1 MIFGN
6 NILTI
11 DKLPLVTVVITTYNH
26 AVYLPEAIESVLN
39 QTWQRTELIV
49 VDDGSTDNT
58 RDVAAHYSQARYI
71 YQENKGLPSA
81 RNTGALNSTGKY
93 IVFLDADDI
102 LYPGA
107 IEANLNFFE
116 LYPEC
121 GFISGGHDLIT
132 EDKKIINSPEWQHF
146 PQSDHYLA
154 LLRND
159 YISMH
164 GTVMYR
170 RVIFDHYQYDETLTS
185 CEDYDFYLQ
194 IAKNYPVFSHNIK
207 LAAYRKYEK
216 SMSANVLR
224 MYKNAINVLNK
235 HLHDQSNP
243 EIKASCRSGKKD
255 IRTHYAGLV
264 LYDLTSGKDQQKY
277 HLSYL
282 FSVIPLLSLKDILFL
297 NRFYLKHIFK
307 KFSRLI
313 HAIARR
319 IKRIFKG
326 GSPDMIPRTGKV
338 WIKDLNRTSPF
349 SKVFGYDRGGPVDR
363 YYIETFLKQNANC
376 IKGNVLEIGDNAYT
390 RSFGKDQVT
399 TSDVLYVDDSNPHA
413 TIIGDLSKADH
424 IPSEKFDCIILTQ
437 TLHLIYDFNAALA
450 HCYRILKK
458 GGALLLTVPGI
469 SPIDYGEWS
478 ETWYWS
484 FTGNAVLKLLGE
496 HFDPV
501 NVQVNTFGNVL
512 SAAAFLYGMG
522 NTELSEEEFQQNDP
536 HYQVIIAAKVIK
548 N

>member
-1 MIFGN
+1 MTPEN

-26 AVYLPEAIESVLN
+26 SVYLPEAIESVLN
-39 QTWQRTELIV
+39 QTWQKTELIV

-58 RDVAAHYSQARYI
+58 RDVVSHYPQAIYI

-81 RNTGALNSTGKY
+81 RNTGALNGTGKY
-93 IVFLDADDI
+93 VVFLDADDL

-170 RVIFDHYQYDETLTS
+170 RAIFDHYQYDETLTS

-207 LAAYRKYEK
+207 LAAYRKYGK
-216 SMSANVLR
+216 SMSGNVLR
-224 MYKNAINVLNK
+224 MYNNAINVLNK

-255 IRTHYAGLV
+255 IRTHYAGLIV
-264 LYDLTSGKDQQKY
+264 YDLTSGKGQQKY
-277 HLSYL
+277 NLSYL
-282 FSVIPLLSLKDILFL
+282 FSVIPLLSLKDITHLS
-297 NRFYLKHIFK
+297 RFYFTLLFK
-307 KFSRLI
+307 QFGKLI

-326 GSPDMIPRTGKV
+326 GSADIIPRTGNI

-363 YYIETFLKQNANC
+363 YYIETFLKQNANR

-390 RSFGKDQVT
+390 RSFGKDQVV
-399 TSDVLYVDDSNPHA
+399 TSDVLYVDDSNPNA

-450 HCYRILKK
+450 HCNRILKK

-484 FTGNAVLKLLGE
+484 FTGNVMLKLLGE
-496 HFDPV
+496 YFDPI
-501 NVQVNTFGNVL
+501 NIQVNTFGNVL
-512 SAAAFLYGMG
+512 AATAFLYGMG
-522 NTELSEEEFQQNDP
+522 NTELTDEEFQQNDP
-536 HYQVIIAAKVIK
+536 HYQVIIAAKAIK